1 MVIDCIPLPTLFR
14 TVDYEK
20 THDPHAECTK
30 RFVSGISVGFFEL
43 GLRFQYSFRGGY
55 LVSSTVCCDLV
66 SLYDS
71 GLMIG

>member
-20 THDPHAECTK
+20 THDPHLNAPNVCFW
-30 RFVSGISVGFFEL
+30 RQCGF
-43 GLRFQYSFRGGY
+43 LRTWSSFPYSFERWRLGFVDGM
-55 LVSSTVCCDLV
+55 CDLV